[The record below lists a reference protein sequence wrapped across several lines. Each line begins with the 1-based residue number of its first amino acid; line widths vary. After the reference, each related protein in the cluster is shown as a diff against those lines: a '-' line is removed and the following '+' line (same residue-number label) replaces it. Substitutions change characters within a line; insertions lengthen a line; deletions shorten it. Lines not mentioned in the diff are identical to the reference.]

1 LRKEAIQNTK
11 YKLSNIWVEH
21 ICEEKREKRASMPV
35 LDSCCCKFSNK
46 NGSIAIGVL
55 LLAGSLVLL
64 GVSVGFVA
72 GWEEF
77 DLSFLVDASNRLR
90 DSCAKSK
97 MNANYTGNCTKR
109 EWAWTQVDSLHERL
123 NNVSTVL
130 QDIGP
135 VWKNEFI
142 SLYNFL
148 PWYALAN
155 VLLIVGGIKEIR
167 GLLLIWMV
175 ATVIT
180 LIWEFTL
187 LSILFSYDT
196 TFGFVLTFAM
206 LQLANFGLNGYFLLV
221 VFSFYQELTAQRI
234 KDIIIGR
241 AEEYIQ
247 KSSNGETA

>member
-1 LRKEAIQNTK
+1 
-11 YKLSNIWVEH
+11 
-21 ICEEKREKRASMPV
+21 M
-35 LDSCCCKFSNK
+35 D
-46 NGSIAIGVL
+46 
-55 LLAGSLVLL
+55 
-64 GVSVGFVA
+64 
-72 GWEEF
+72 
-77 DLSFLVDASNRLR
+77 
-90 DSCAKSK
+90 
-97 MNANYTGNCTKR
+97 ANYTGNCTKR
-109 EWAWTQVDSLHERL
+109 VGLETDISQVDSLHERL
-123 NNVSTVL
+123 SNVSTVL

-135 VWKNEFI
+135 VWKNGFI

-196 TFGFVLTFAM
+196 TFGFVLTFAI
-206 LQLANFGLNGYFLLV
+206 LQLANFGVNGYFILV
-221 VFSFYQELTAQRI
+221 VFSFYQELNAQRI
-234 KDIIIGR
+234 KDIIIGS